1 MIKPFNKYYVL
12 RITSLHIKK
21 AIDTS
26 IRKTYDRLKDVP
38 SKNEVF
44 ETLDV
49 LHKIRKLMEDFESN
63 NKHLYQKP
71 EDNKKDENENDNYKD
86 KETAKEKEMV
96 NNKNRVLIHCQAGIS
111 RSSTVTIAYL
121 IKTRNMKYCDA
132 EDYVRSKRE
141 MICPNSGFQRILQ
154 QFESELRDK
163 KNQSNPKFDCE
174 ATAFKINCK
183 LLTSRT

>member
-71 EDNKKDENENDNYKD
+71 EENKD
-86 KETAKEKEMV
+86 KENET
-96 NNKNRVLIHCQAGIS
+96 H
-111 RSSTVTIAYL
+111 
-121 IKTRNMKYCDA
+121 KTSGDQEEGSVPRTGSGDQTT
-132 EDYVRSKRE
+132 
-141 MICPNSGFQRILQ
+141 NS
-154 QFESELRDK
+154 
-163 KNQSNPKFDCE
+163 
-174 ATAFKINCK
+174 
-183 LLTSRT
+183 

>member
-49 LHKIRKLMEDFESN
+49 LHKIRKIMEDFESN
-63 NKHLYQKP
+63 NKHLYQRP
-71 EDNKKDENENDNYKD
+71 DENKEGVENENKTFENEVSNKD
-86 KETAKEKEMV
+86 E
-96 NNKNRVLIHCQAGIS
+96 
-111 RSSTVTIAYL
+111 
-121 IKTRNMKYCDA
+121 
-132 EDYVRSKRE
+132 
-141 MICPNSGFQRILQ
+141 
-154 QFESELRDK
+154 
-163 KNQSNPKFDCE
+163 
-174 ATAFKINCK
+174 
-183 LLTSRT
+183 

>member
-49 LHKIRKLMEDFESN
+49 LHKIRKIMEDFESN
-63 NKHLYQKP
+63 NKHLYQRP
-71 EDNKKDENENDNYKD
+71 DENKEGVESEDKTIENEVSNKD
-86 KETAKEKEMV
+86 K
-96 NNKNRVLIHCQAGIS
+96 
-111 RSSTVTIAYL
+111 
-121 IKTRNMKYCDA
+121 
-132 EDYVRSKRE
+132 
-141 MICPNSGFQRILQ
+141 
-154 QFESELRDK
+154 
-163 KNQSNPKFDCE
+163 
-174 ATAFKINCK
+174 
-183 LLTSRT
+183 

>member
-71 EDNKKDENENDNYKD
+71 EENKD
-86 KETAKEKEMV
+86 KENET
-96 NNKNRVLIHCQAGIS
+96 H
-111 RSSTVTIAYL
+111 
-121 IKTRNMKYCDA
+121 KTNGDQEEGSVPRTGSGDQTT
-132 EDYVRSKRE
+132 
-141 MICPNSGFQRILQ
+141 NS
-154 QFESELRDK
+154 
-163 KNQSNPKFDCE
+163 
-174 ATAFKINCK
+174 
-183 LLTSRT
+183 

>member
-26 IRKTYDRLKDVP
+26 IRKTYDRLKDVA

-63 NKHLYQKP
+63 NKHLYQRP
-71 EDNKKDENENDNYKD
+71 EEVKEEVKGEQHVEDKTFENEVNIKD
-86 KETAKEKEMV
+86 K
-96 NNKNRVLIHCQAGIS
+96 
-111 RSSTVTIAYL
+111 
-121 IKTRNMKYCDA
+121 
-132 EDYVRSKRE
+132 
-141 MICPNSGFQRILQ
+141 
-154 QFESELRDK
+154 
-163 KNQSNPKFDCE
+163 
-174 ATAFKINCK
+174 
-183 LLTSRT
+183 